1 MRKRRAARKR
11 RNRKCGTETVSK
23 DNTQLEPGSS
33 LRDEPEPQPADVS
46 PAEPAPKTTRRW
58 NSLGIVA
65 KPNYSIK
72 IPENLPSRPP
82 KLSSR
87 ALKPVPP
94 QIAYRS
100 FVREDSGT
108 SVPIPDPLATDS
120 ASAATSAV
128 LSASPIPTDI
138 LDNPDSPYASDD
150 PTLTDNPDDPA
161 STYTPD
167 DPTSPYGS
175 DAPASPYASADPNN
189 TTLTP
194 SEPTSAP
201 SMADPNTASTSADPT
216 STHDPADP
224 TPSYT
229 PSDPIPV
236 ADAAVSNSDMD
247 DEPPLGVNHQK
258 LDREI
263 RRKATKA
270 KLSVRNVKH
279 IIKSIITN
287 EQVRRGAG

>member
-11 RNRKCGTETVSK
+11 RNRKRGTETASK
-23 DNTQLEPGSS
+23 DDPQLEPGSS
-33 LRDEPEPQPADVS
+33 IGDEPEPQPADVS
-46 PAEPAPKTTRRW
+46 SKEPTPKTTRRW
-58 NSLGIVA
+58 NSLSIVA

-72 IPENLPSRPP
+72 IPENPPRRPP

-87 ALKPVPP
+87 ALKPVPQ

-138 LDNPDSPYASDD
+138 PDNPDSPYASD
-150 PTLTDNPDDPA
+150 NPASPYAPADPA
-161 STYTPD
+161 STYT
-167 DPTSPYGS
+167 
-175 DAPASPYASADPNN
+175 SADPNN
-189 TTLTP
+189 TTLIP